1 MKTNN
6 LNKAVSDSIST
17 IINNGIDVNVKIE
30 TGTYIKLIFLAIL
43 IAAIT
48 FAAKYGLHLIK
59 K

>member
-17 IINNGIDVNVKIE
+17 VINNGIDVNVKIE

-43 IAAIT
+43 IACIV
-48 FAAKYGLHLIK
+48 FATKYGLYIIK

>member
-6 LNKAVSDSIST
+6 LNKAVPDSIST
-17 IINNGIDVNVKIE
+17 VINNGIDVNVKIE

-43 IAAIT
+43 IACIA
-48 FAAKYGLHLIK
+48 FATKYGLYIIK

>member
-30 TGTYIKLIFLAIL
+30 TDTYIKLIFLVIL
-43 IAAIT
+43 IACIT
-48 FAAKYGLHLIK
+48 FATKYGLYIIK